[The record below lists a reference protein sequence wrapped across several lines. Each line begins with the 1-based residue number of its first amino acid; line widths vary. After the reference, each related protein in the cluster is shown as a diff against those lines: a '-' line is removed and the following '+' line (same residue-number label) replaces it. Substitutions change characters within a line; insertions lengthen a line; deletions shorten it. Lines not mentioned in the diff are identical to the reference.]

1 MRRTAGVPGRQSVEA
16 LLAALRL
23 ALGSGCK
30 ARDRDVLS
38 RVTEWRTVVDLA
50 RHHRVGTLFLQ
61 AIRSNEL
68 RLPDP
73 GVERDLALR
82 HQRHVARGMRQLDAM
97 RRVSAGFAAHAI
109 PALTL
114 KGLPLGQRLYGSPF
128 AKRSVDIDLL
138 VPPDAFAA
146 AGRVLRD
153 LGWRRSPPDFRETPA
168 RTRWSDRVL
177 KEQVF
182 IGPGGKLELHRNL
195 LGNPFLFD
203 PPFAELDAGGVT
215 IEVAGCPFRTLGDAD
230 QVLYLA
236 CHGSLH
242 GWERLK
248 WLCDFAML
256 VRSMEDGAVECAVA
270 RGLTQGLAGAVVP
283 ALRLSLNALHVEAPL
298 AAAQRDDDW
307 RIRLVVAVSRR
318 TWTPRRG
325 WRRLVKKATIRA
337 GRLVVGRGVRYS
349 LQDMRRLLI
358 LPQDFGRVDL
368 PDCLFW
374 LYVPLR
380 PLLWMLRAL
389 RGRTQPGR
397 GRQ

>member
-1 MRRTAGVPGRQSVEA
+1 MGWAAAIVDRQSVEA
-16 LLAALRL
+16 LLTGLRL
-23 ALGSGCK
+23 ALGTGSQ
-30 ARDRDVLS
+30 ATDRDVLS
-38 RVTEWRTVVDLA
+38 RVTDWRTVANLA
-50 RHHRVGTLFLQ
+50 KAHRVSTLLLR
-61 AIRSNEL
+61 ALRSNGI
-68 RLPDP
+68 RVPDAV
-73 GVERDLALR
+73 VERALVR
-82 HQRHVARGMRQLDAM
+82 RRQRNVARGMRQVEGM
-97 RRVSAGFAAHAI
+97 RRATAGLAARGI

-128 AKRSVDIDLL
+128 AKSSVDIDLL
-138 VPPDAFAA
+138 VPSDAFAA
-146 AGRVLRD
+146 AGRVLHD

-168 RTRWSDRVL
+168 RARWSDRVL

-203 PPFAELDAGGVT
+203 PPFAELDAGGAT
-215 IEVAGCPFRTLGDAD
+215 IEVAGCPFRTLGDAH

-256 VRSMEDGAVECAVA
+256 VRSMEDGAVERAVA

-307 RIRLVVAVSRR
+307 RIRLVVGVSRR

-325 WRRLVKKATIRA
+325 WRRLVQKATIRA

-368 PDCLFW
+368 PDWLFW

-389 RGRTQPGR
+389 RGRR
-397 GRQ
+397 RARRVRQ